1 MNYNLIFSAHPKL
14 TPYLRAYIK
23 KTFGCEGLF
32 NIIAQLRLTCAK

>member
-1 MNYNLIFSAHPKL
+1 MFSTGPNLPPEMGTS
-14 TPYLRAYIK
+14 IK